1 MNIPSKLLIC
11 GKEHKVIIDKESS
24 GGWFDEGKV
33 AIGIGTKYPAEVPE
47 ILLHE
52 IIEAI
57 YAIRN
62 LRYTKQHAQPDNGD
76 YIFVFDHELFEQ
88 SVKDIAAALKGIK
101 F

>member
-1 MNIPSKLLIC
+1 MTIPKSISIC
-11 GKEHKVIIDKESS
+11 GKLHKVVIDKESS
-24 GGWFDEGKV
+24 GGWFDEAKV

-62 LRYTKQHAQPDNGD
+62 LRYAKQHANPDNGD
-76 YIFVFDHELFEQ
+76 YLFSYDHEQHEQ
-88 SVKDIAAALKGIK
+88 AVKDIAAALKGIK